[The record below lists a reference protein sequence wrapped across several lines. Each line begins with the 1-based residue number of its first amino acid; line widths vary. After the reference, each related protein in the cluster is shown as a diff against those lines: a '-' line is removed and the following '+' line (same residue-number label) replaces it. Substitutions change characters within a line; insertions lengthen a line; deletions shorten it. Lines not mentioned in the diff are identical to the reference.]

1 MSEERLRILHLIEEK
16 KVTAEEGLKL
26 LDALGEENGSGGIK
40 PKWFKVRV
48 TKAGREKPTV
58 HVNIPFSFL
67 RAAVKLGGKF
77 QMMMPEDAKEKMA
90 EKGFHLDAEGLDE
103 LERTFASLAEH
114 GQYKMVD
121 VLDEDEGDHVEVFVE

>member
-1 MSEERLRILHLIEEK
+1 MSEERLRILKLIEEK

-26 LDALGEENGSGGIK
+26 LDALGEENGPSGTR

-58 HVNIPFSFL
+58 NVNIPFSFL

-77 QMMMPEDAKEKMA
+77 QMMIPEDARYKMR
-90 EKGFHLDAEGLDE
+90 EKGIHLDAEGVEE
-103 LERTFASLAEH
+103 LERVFGSLAEH

-121 VLDEDEGDHVEVFVE
+121 VVDEDEGDHVEVFVE

>member
-1 MSEERLRILHLIEEK
+1 MSEERLRILKLIEEK

-26 LDALGEENGSGGIK
+26 LEALGEDAEGSGAR

-67 RAAVKLGGKF
+67 RAAVRLGGKF
-77 QMMMPEDAKEKMA
+77 QMIIPEDAKERMA
-90 EKGFHLDAEGLDE
+90 EKGIRLDAEGLEE
-103 LERTFASLAEH
+103 LERLFGTLADH
-114 GQYKMVD
+114 GQYKFVD
-121 VLDEDEGDHVEVFVE
+121 VVDEEEGEHVEVFVE